1 MLTIT
6 ITVLSSNKIIIWVDY
21 RARGILETV
30 WLILPSASSESPEVA
45 AQAHRVD
52 LSVVSRTPPA
62 AASSQ
67 SPAGG
72 VQP

>member
-6 ITVLSSNKIIIWVDY
+6 ITVLSSNKIIISVDY
-21 RARGILETV
+21 RILETV

-62 AASSQ
+62 AASSR